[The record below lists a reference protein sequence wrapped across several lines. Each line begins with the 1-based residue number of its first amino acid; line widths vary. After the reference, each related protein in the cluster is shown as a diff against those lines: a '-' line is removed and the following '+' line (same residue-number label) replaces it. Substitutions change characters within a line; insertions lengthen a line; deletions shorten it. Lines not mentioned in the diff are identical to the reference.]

1 MTVVDKRK
9 NMKKFEDNDIEILL
23 MEDLCPEE
31 SGKKKWRIWQKVL
44 LGFGSALLI
53 ILVGGMSTFF
63 VLKARGEKGLKT
75 QIEETSTEEARESG
89 HYILH
94 NGKEYRYR
102 EDVINILCIGVDK
115 AQSME
120 EKREY
125 DIYGLADANLL
136 VSIDTE
142 KDQLQIIAI
151 PRDVMTE
158 VQMTTKSGKVVEK
171 TTTQLCQQYGYG
183 RTPEQGGELMMEA
196 VSKLLYQ
203 VPIQRYCAI
212 NFQALPVLNDA
223 IGGVDV
229 TALQDIPDMKLAA
242 GTPVHLEGE
251 NALTYIRW
259 RDQTAEASNL
269 ARVERQKQYV
279 LAFLEKAKSVVASDM
294 SVPVTLF
301 QQMQQNMSTNLLLE
315 DITYLAP
322 ELVNMS
328 VSGELMRMIP
338 GDPVQGEIYEEY
350 HVNQDALKEL
360 VIESFYEE
368 VLETKE

>member
-1 MTVVDKRK
+1 MGDQK
-9 NMKKFEDNDIEILL
+9 NRKKFEDNDIEILSID
-23 MEDLCPEE
+23 DLCPEE
-31 SGKKKWRIWQKVL
+31 AGKKKKKWRMWQKIL
-44 LGFGSALLI
+44 LGFGSALLV
-53 ILVGGMSTFF
+53 ILIGGASTFF
-63 VLKARGEKGLKT
+63 VLKAQGEKGLKT
-75 QIEETSTEEARESG
+75 QVEETNTEEARESG

-115 AQSME
+115 EQSMG
-120 EKREY
+120 EKRNY

-136 VSIDTE
+136 VSIDTK
-142 KDQLQIIAI
+142 KDQLSIIAI

-158 VQMTTKSGKVVEK
+158 VQMTTKSGQVVEK

-229 TALQDIPDMKLAA
+229 TALQDIPDMELVV
-242 GTPVHLEGE
+242 GTPVHLTGKD
-251 NALTYIRW
+251 ALTYIRW

-279 LAFLEKAKSVVASDM
+279 LAFLGKAKEVVASDM
-294 SVPVTLF
+294 SIPVTLF
-301 QQMQQNMSTNLLLE
+301 QQMQQNMSTNLQLE

-368 VLETKE
+368 VSETEKE